1 MNTDKLIIMDSVF
14 VVLRRP
20 IKDCPDDCCWF
31 VTVCR
36 DRDTADGMVLSFNNC
51 SDLDFDA
58 YFYLNIK
65 FNYTLL

>member
-1 MNTDKLIIMDSVF
+1 MDSVF

-20 IKDCPDDCCWF
+20 YKDCPDDACWF

-36 DRDTADGMVLSFNNC
+36 DRCTAQDMVSSFNNC
-51 SDLDFDA
+51 PDLDFEA
-58 YFYLNIK
+58 YFYLNIQ